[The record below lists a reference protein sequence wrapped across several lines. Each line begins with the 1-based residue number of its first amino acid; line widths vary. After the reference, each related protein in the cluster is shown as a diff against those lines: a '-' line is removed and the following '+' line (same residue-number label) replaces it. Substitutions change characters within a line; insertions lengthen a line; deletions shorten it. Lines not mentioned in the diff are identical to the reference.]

1 MKHVIHN
8 PKVDWSH
15 WDEQGLK
22 ALQEVMNECDTFL
35 TAEDEGQAVLQE
47 QAKNEWD
54 MWRLVMDGVI
64 SFDVARYMTPDEIA
78 EANAALDLMIEA
90 KNKANQKG
98 GK

>member
-1 MKHVIHN
+1 
-8 PKVDWSH
+8 
-15 WDEQGLK
+15 
-22 ALQEVMNECDTFL
+22 
-35 TAEDEGQAVLQE
+35 
-47 QAKNEWD
+47 
-54 MWRLVMDGVI
+54 MWRLVMERVI